1 MNNVVRASPREDQ
14 ATIIAKVNNGTK
26 YCSVCLQTLP
36 LNLFPKEKFAK
47 TKVMLVVGNE
57 SRTTTDDL
65 ATQQQPKSNYTCR
78 QCTKN
83 LTALRCKQSTK
94 VQLQIGRKSI
104 SGIHRR
110 PNNFGYCSYIDKLFG
125 LDCFTDIVHLKAFTS
140 AKDVSESMA
149 AIQAANN
156 SNSNNQQHKRSADN
170 WSMKT
175 KNVLCL
181 CIGDGSTPRT
191 AVLAC
196 FLEKKW
202 DCISID
208 PALHAEWHGVH
219 PKGVQRLIG
228 FGGTL
233 EEFLSLPK
241 IMTFENAVV
250 DDVVDD
256 DKEQQ
261 HQQQRQL
268 HSYDQLLLLC
278 VHSHARFTGNANVA
292 NIHSMYG
299 PNIPMTIISLPCCP
313 KFRSARDIG
322 RLPDIQYDDDCVFSA
337 CRRVEIWNFD
347 HYYLKCSVCE

>member
-1 MNNVVRASPREDQ
+1 MDNVGASPTEDQ
-14 ATIIAKVNNGTK
+14 ATIIAKVNATK

-47 TKVMLVVGNE
+47 TKVMVGVVGNE
-57 SRTTTDDL
+57 SSTTTTDDVA

-83 LTALRCKQSTK
+83 LTALRCKQTPK
-94 VQLQIGRKSI
+94 VQLQIVGRKSV
-104 SGIHRR
+104 SGINRR
-110 PNNFGYCSYIDKLFG
+110 VNNFGYCSYIDKLFG
-125 LDCFTDIVHLKAFTS
+125 LDCFADIVHLKAFTS

-156 SNSNNQQHKRSADN
+156 PK
-170 WSMKT
+170 SMKT

-208 PALHAEWHGVH
+208 PALHDEWHRVH

-241 IMTFENAVV
+241 LMTFDDAVVVDAVV
-250 DDVVDD
+250 DTD
-256 DKEQQ
+256 
-261 HQQQRQL
+261 QQQKQRQI
-268 HSYDQLLLLC
+268 HHYDHLLLLC

-299 PNIPMTIISLPCCP
+299 PNIPMTVISLPCCP
-313 KFRSARDIG
+313 KFRSTRDIG

-347 HYYLKCSVCE
+347 HYLHCGVCSV